1 MQTHRQLAYA
11 LFRALLGIDICLH
24 GVTRL
29 TAGESAFAG
38 KIVSQFAHTILPHG
52 LVLAYALTLPWAEAI
67 IGLLILLGL
76 RTQEALAAGFLVML
90 SLMFGT
96 SLMQDWQI
104 AGLQLI
110 YGISYAGLLFLLP
123 YNGFSVDSL
132 LDRRRSQH
140 CVDR

>member
-38 KIVSQFAHTILPHG
+38 KIVSQFSHTILPHG

-123 YNGFSVDSL
+123 YNEFSVDSL